1 MFCIAAYFL
10 EILCFNALL
19 DLQYLKTFSTSC
31 EIIKKIKQESKTTD
45 KTPSKRHLRLVGST
59 LSVNSYNLIIKLGRI
74 SL

>member
-1 MFCIAAYFL
+1 MFFIAAYFL

-31 EIIKKIKQESKTTD
+31 VIIKKFTQKDKTTD

-59 LSVNSYNLIIKLGRI
+59 FIFNSYNFINKLGHI